1 MTRRSAVEV
10 RDLIVD
16 PGSWVSWDEPITARP
31 SDAGY
36 ADDLRAAREKTGLDE
51 SLMTGAA
58 TVRGHRVALVVS
70 EFGFLAGSIG
80 ADAGTRMTAAIRR
93 ATAEGRALVALPA
106 SGGTRMQEGTA
117 AFLQMVGITAAV
129 VEHKAAHLPYLVYL
143 RHPTTGGVFASWGSL
158 GHVTLAEPGALIG
171 FLGPRVYEGL
181 YGEAFP
187 EGVQQA
193 ENLRVQGLV
202 DIVTPVDNLAE
213 FVDAILRVHRAGI
226 EPAEI
231 DTATITSASETPTTA
246 ATTWDAVIASRRE
259 DRPGVRD
266 LVRAVADDVVN
277 LSGTGE
283 GESDRG
289 LLVAMVRLGGRG
301 VVVIGQDRRLQKP
314 GSLLGPSALRVARRG
329 MQLAADLDIPLVTV
343 IDTPGGELSKD
354 AEEGGLAGE
363 IARCLADLIALPV
376 PTVSVLLGEGAGGA
390 ALALMPADRVVAAAN
405 AWLSPLPPEG
415 ASLIVHRD
423 TDHAPEMAQGQGI
436 GAAALFERG
445 FVDVVVDEKPDAA
458 DEPESFCVRV
468 GAAVVAALGEIER
481 RDAAEVIRSR
491 TERFGRP

>member
-1 MTRRSAVEV
+1 
-10 RDLIVD
+10 
-16 PGSWVSWDEPITARP
+16 
-31 SDAGY
+31 
-36 ADDLRAAREKTGLDE
+36 
-51 SLMTGAA
+51 MTGAA
-58 TVRGHRVALVVS
+58 TIRGARVAMVIS

-80 ADAGTRMTAAIRR
+80 RDAGRRMSSAVRR
-93 ATAEGRALVALPA
+93 ATADGLALLALPA

-129 VEHKAAHLPYLVYL
+129 AEHKAAHLPYLVYL

-181 YGEAFP
+181 YGEPFP
-187 EGVQQA
+187 DGVQQA
-193 ENLRVQGLV
+193 ENLRAHGLV

-213 FVDAILRVHRAGI
+213 FVDAILRVRRAGI
-226 EPAEI
+226 EPAE
-231 DTATITSASETPTTA
+231 TADAAMISEPSVSLSPVPT
-246 ATTWDAVIASRRE
+246 WGAVIASRQA

-277 LSGTGE
+277 LSGSGE

-289 LLVAMVRLGGRG
+289 LLVAMARLGGRG
-301 VVVIGQDRRLQKP
+301 VVVIGQDRRLQRP
-314 GSLLGPSALRVARRG
+314 GSFLGPPALRVARRG
-329 MQLAADLDIPLVTV
+329 MQLAADLGIPLVTV
-343 IDTPGGELSKD
+343 IDTPGAELSKD

-390 ALALMPADRVVAAAN
+390 ALALLPADRVIAASN

-423 TDHAPEMAQGQGI
+423 TDHAPEMADGQGI
-436 GAAALFERG
+436 GARALFDNG

-458 DEPESFCVRV
+458 GDTETFCRRMGV
-468 GAAVVAALGEIER
+468 AIVAALSDVTQTGVTSIT
-481 RDAAEVIRSR
+481 SR